1 MWLSIVGGVLALLT
15 AISQSVGS
23 LVAWIRESNLKQQG
37 TLEVESKSLKEDVKI
52 LEKAIEARE
61 ETRTIANA
69 TPASASLPDDG
80 FRRD

>member
-37 TLEVESKSLKEDVKI
+37 ALEVESKSLKEDVKI

-61 ETRTIANA
+61 ETRTIASA
-69 TPASASLPDDG
+69 TPVSASLPDDG